1 MALILR
7 DFTKRFNGWRILAS
21 KFQWIKSKKIS
32 QNKQNKDKFFEY
44 IFIDSDKISS
54 LFGQQ
59 SHLMI
64 KREELKI
71 NEAREEWEKLL
82 A

>member
-1 MALILR
+1 MDEEYWLVNSNGSKV
-7 DFTKRFNGWRILAS
+7 KRFH
-21 KFQWIKSKKIS
+21 K
-32 QNKQNKDKFFEY
+32 NKQNKDKFFKY

-59 SHLMI
+59 TPIMI

-82 A
+82 S

>member
-1 MALILR
+1 MDEEYWLVNSNGSKV
-7 DFTKRFNGWRILAS
+7 KRFH
-21 KFQWIKSKKIS
+21 K
-32 QNKQNKDKFFEY
+32 NKQNKDKFFIY

-54 LFGQQ
+54 VFGQQ
-59 SHLMI
+59 TPIMI